1 MNKDDYTELYDDVIR
16 NSDRPIMSVKDEKNQ
31 TYPDYFSQMS
41 KTELFLRYDNI
52 AYMIQ
57 YIIALNTHHK
67 TRTQSSDI
75 RQDIPL
81 HMKKWIIQQGNYEN
95 MQNNWLTTLDFIN
108 KKFIKDHGFMYDRG
122 NVNTLNVFRVKARV
136 SDSCG
141 DTTLKR
147 YDEMSATDYQTLDVW
162 RHQETMVWDN
172 LFRYGN
178 RIPQWQ
184 KSMQKRPYDR
194 ANEGYHEA
202 DSDRSSIETQIH
214 GYDMSNII
222 KGTRSQ

>member
-1 MNKDDYTELYDDVIR
+1 
-16 NSDRPIMSVKDEKNQ
+16 
-31 TYPDYFSQMS
+31 
-41 KTELFLRYDNI
+41 
-52 AYMIQ
+52 MIQ